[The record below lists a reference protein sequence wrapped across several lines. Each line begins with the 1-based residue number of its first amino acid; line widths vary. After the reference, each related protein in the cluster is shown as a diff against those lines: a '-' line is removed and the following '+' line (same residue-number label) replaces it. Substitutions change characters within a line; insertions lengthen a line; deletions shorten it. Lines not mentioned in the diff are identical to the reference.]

1 MSDRPYDAIRK
12 VQLQAPRNGEANQT
26 RSGLEAIGR
35 MRFDTRFVRNMFFIT
50 NVMRLVR
57 MKLSR
62 ELTHSRSVLRASH
75 MAVAAGVTEYGSD
88 PFTPNEVYQ
97 SDDKMGVS
105 RWDDT
110 GDL

>member
-1 MSDRPYDAIRK
+1 
-12 VQLQAPRNGEANQT
+12 
-26 RSGLEAIGR
+26 
-35 MRFDTRFVRNMFFIT
+35 MFFIT